1 MTLRLAL
8 LLLALLP
15 LAACKPS
22 EPTTAAA
29 PADESAAKT
38 APAEAAVAAGDL
50 KPGVDYIVI
59 PNGQPY
65 APLDGKVEVAEAFG
79 YVCPHC
85 AHFEPI
91 LKAWKAKQPANVR
104 FVSVPAPFGG
114 PWDTYARAY
123 FAAEAAGLTEKTHDA
138 VFSAIHTERTLPPN
152 AAADQIAA
160 FYGRHG
166 ADVAAFA
173 GTMRSFAI
181 EAKLNHARQFLSR
194 TEVPGTA
201 DIGTPMMIVNG
212 KYRIDVSEAGYEKM
226 LDTVDKLVAL
236 ESASGG

>member
-22 EPTTAAA
+22 TPPTATA
-29 PADESAAKT
+29 PAGDSAAKT
-38 APAEAAVAAGDL
+38 TPAVVADDL

-59 PNGQPY
+59 PNGEPY

-85 AHFEPI
+85 AHFEPT
-91 LKAWKAKQPANVR
+91 LKAWRAKQPANVR
-104 FVSVPAPFGG
+104 FVSVPAAFGG

-123 FAAEAAGLTEKTHDA
+123 FAAEAAGLVDQTHDA
-138 VFSAIHTERTLPPN
+138 MFNAIHSERTLPPN
-152 AAADQIAA
+152 ATADQIAA

-166 ADVAAFA
+166 ADATAFA
-173 GTMRSFAI
+173 STMRSFAI
-181 EAKLNHARQFLSR
+181 DAKLNHARQFLSR
-194 TEVPGTA
+194 SEVPGSP
-201 DIGTPMMIVNG
+201 DIGTPMIIVNG

-226 LDTVDKLVAL
+226 LDTVDKLVAR

>member
-22 EPTTAAA
+22 EPTTATA
-29 PADESAAKT
+29 PAGESAAKA
-38 APAEAAVAAGDL
+38 APAVAAGDL

-79 YVCPHC
+79 YGCPHC

-91 LKAWKAKQPANVR
+91 LDAWKAKLPGNVR

-114 PWDTYARAY
+114 PWDTFARAY
-123 FAAEAAGLTEKTHDA
+123 FAAEAAGLADKTHDA
-138 VFSAIHTERTLPPN
+138 MFSAIHTEHTLPPE
-152 AAADQIAA
+152 ATADQIAA
-160 FYGRHG
+160 FYAQHG
-166 ADVAAFA
+166 ADTTAFA
-173 GTMRSFAI
+173 STMRSFAI
-181 EAKLNHARQFLSR
+181 DAKLNHARQFMGR
-194 TEVPGTA
+194 TQVP
-201 DIGTPMMIVNG
+201 DSPPIGTPMMIVNG
-212 KYRIDVSEAGYEKM
+212 KYRVDAGEGGYEKM

>member
-22 EPTTAAA
+22 TPPTATA
-29 PADESAAKT
+29 PAGESAAKT
-38 APAEAAVAAGDL
+38 APADTAGEL
-50 KPGVDYIVI
+50 KPGIDYIVI
-59 PNGQPY
+59 PNGEPY

-85 AHFEPI
+85 AHFEPM

-104 FVSVPAPFGG
+104 FVSVPAAFGG

-123 FAAEAAGLTEKTHDA
+123 FAAEAAGLTDKTHDA
-138 VFSAIHTERTLPPN
+138 VFNAIHNERTLPPN
-152 AAADQIAA
+152 ATADQIAA

-166 ADVAAFA
+166 ADATAFA

-181 EAKLNHARQFLSR
+181 EAKLNHARQFLARS
-194 TEVPGTA
+194 EVPGTA
-201 DIGTPMMIVNG
+201 DIGTPMIIVNG

-226 LDTVDKLVAL
+226 LDTVDKLVAR